1 MVQDQQIR
9 AIELKNK
16 KNTVNPVAI
25 SSLESNQPI
34 QKVWQW
40 LALKRNT
47 EDQLY
52 AIKLYISHR
61 CKGNKQIKIWTILL
75 WNTAN
80 WWWNILAGILDA
92 IIEKRWICIV
102 WMFHRTFFLLMYC
115 CLVANHFYPVQKQ
128 FLLPKFVN
136 FYAWWTLNPLL
147 PETFFSSHFEMKPKI
162 GCYRLPTHRSDA
174 PRKFFRWS
182 LLILKTKF

>member
-1 MVQDQQIR
+1 MSFCLFSITKHCYGEELFFLLVPDQQIR

-75 WNTAN
+75 
-80 WWWNILAGILDA
+80 
-92 IIEKRWICIV
+92 
-102 WMFHRTFFLLMYC
+102 
-115 CLVANHFYPVQKQ
+115 
-128 FLLPKFVN
+128 
-136 FYAWWTLNPLL
+136 
-147 PETFFSSHFEMKPKI
+147 
-162 GCYRLPTHRSDA
+162 
-174 PRKFFRWS
+174 
-182 LLILKTKF
+182 